1 MIKRLIL
8 MAGLGLA
15 TATLG
20 TACSSAYIDSER
32 DSTIRI
38 VKDAT
43 FAWGATN
50 PSKPDG
56 NFGDYDNPQM
66 RGRLES
72 AIDNFLLNKGLKHAT
87 AEQADYILSYHIGFK
102 GGLDKEARQAAAGAL
117 PSVNCS
123 TSRCW
128 NTMTWGKYGSP
139 GNSSE
144 EYTYREGAL
153 IIDLRQNNTGILA
166 WRGIYMDTLGDA
178 SKVTNARL
186 AEVVAKV
193 MKDAVR

>member
-15 TATLG
+15 TVTLG
-20 TACSSAYIDSER
+20 SACSSAYIDSER

-38 VKDAT
+38 VKGAS

-72 AIDNFLLNKGLKHAT
+72 AIDNFLLSKGLKHAP
-87 AEQADYILSYHIGFK
+87 AQQADYTLSYHIGFK
-102 GGLDKEARQAAAGAL
+102 GGLDKQARQAAAGEL

-123 TSRCW
+123 SSRCW
-128 NTMTWGKYGSP
+128 NTMSWGSYGPP
-139 GNSSE
+139 GNSTE
-144 EYTYREGAL
+144 EYTYREGLL
-153 IIDLRQNNTGILA
+153 IVDLRQNNTGILA

-178 SKVTNARL
+178 SKITDARL
-186 AEVVAKV
+186 ADIVAKV
-193 MKDAVR
+193 MKDVVR